1 MNTTHGFDTYAD
13 WRNNQDKDPFWHPKF
28 TAAYRRLL
36 TCLDYDIPDRVTAHV
51 GPSRVGKS
59 LLNEILEGQYVCQ
72 PVEHPNAIR
81 PFVLLKLWARTR
93 ENRFVAKSFWINA
106 LQEIKFPLAMSGVLR
121 EKRDKFTEDHLVDL
135 FGRALTQNRT
145 RWLLI
150 DEAQDVLWAPGKLE
164 GAARFLNVLKGFAEE
179 FSISLILSGGPPLL
193 QAIDHTPHLSGRV
206 ARIFHDRYRQE
217 SDEDLNAF
225 RVLFQK
231 ISEMLPVSREVH
243 TARVYAEL
251 LEASRGVIG
260 LLLNILDE
268 ARNEAKAQ
276 GASAI
281 TVQHLHTGINAHP
294 ISAEMDAEI
303 SLGDQ
308 YYRGETDHAI
318 ETNIASKGSAKTSPG
333 ISRKPFQENPKRR
346 RRGEL

>member
-1 MNTTHGFDTYAD
+1 MNTKHGFDTYTD
-13 WRNNQDKDPFWHPKF
+13 WRNKRGKDPFWHPKF

-36 TCLDYDIPDRVTAHV
+36 ACLDYDISDRVTAHI

-59 LLNEILEGQYVCQ
+59 LLNELLAAQYVCR
-72 PVEHPNAIR
+72 PVESPNLIR
-81 PFVLLKLWARTR
+81 PFVLLKLFTRSR

-106 LQEIKFPLAMSGVLR
+106 LHEVKFPLAVSGMLQ
-121 EKRDKFTEDHLVDL
+121 EQRDRYTEDHLVDL

-150 DEAQDVLWAPGKLE
+150 DEAQDILWAPKKLE

-193 QAIDHTPHLSGRV
+193 QAIDHAPHLSGRV

-231 ISEMLPVSREVH
+231 ISEMLPISKEVH

-276 GASAI
+276 GARAI
-281 TVQHLHTGINAHP
+281 AVQHLQHGIKAHP

-303 SLGDQ
+303 GLGDQ

-318 ETNIASKGSAKTSPG
+318 ERNIASEGSPKNSAG
-333 ISRKPFQENPKRR
+333 ISRKPFQEKPKRR
-346 RRGEL
+346 KRGEL